1 MSASS
6 NRPVDIE
13 FESLLAQI
21 WQQLQRAVSE
31 RDHEWR
37 TPVLAGVDT
46 DGLPQAR
53 TVVLRQADPV
63 VRTLHVYTDAR
74 SPKVAELLMRHHA
87 VLVFWSRLL
96 GWQLRV
102 EASVQVQTEGAL
114 VEAAWRQVSQTAA
127 AADYLAPAA
136 PGSVHE
142 MSAKSSV
149 NSPANRA
156 QAPHHLAV
164 LIASVDAFDWLA
176 LARDGHRRVRFD
188 NSGVCR
194 LIP

>member
-13 FESLLAQI
+13 FESLRAQI
-21 WQQLQRAVSE
+21 WQQLQCAVSE

-37 TPVLAGVDT
+37 TPILAGVDT

-63 VRTLHVYTDAR
+63 ARTLRVYTDAR
-74 SPKVAELLMRHHA
+74 SPKVAEFLIRPHA
-87 VLVFWSRLL
+87 VLVFWSRPL

-102 EASVQVQTEGAL
+102 EATVQVQTEGAL
-114 VEAAWRQVSQTAA
+114 VEAAWQRVSQTAA

-136 PGSVHE
+136 PGSALE
-142 MSAKSSV
+142 MTADRSV
-149 NSPANRA
+149 NGPANGV

-176 LARDGHRRVRFD
+176 LARDGHRRVSFD
-188 NSGVCR
+188 NSGACR